1 MGETMRKNDMKKEEY
16 TEKEEFNPLPEYT
29 PAYPDIS
36 FFRESSVTT
45 HEENVFCGEAPPG
58 EKKRRRQKKKDK
70 KEEKKKKEYALR
82 MLLRSAV
89 RAGAAVL
96 AIAAVVTFISLNG
109 GFGTK
114 TGAAV
119 AAALAPTARPAF
131 NETQVYTNA
140 QLLALWNGEEN
151 APHKYDYA
159 NPKTVLPATCKDA
172 GYSEYV
178 CLECGITHKV
188 AVAAGA
194 HVPGAA
200 TAENVTAATCG
211 TDGGHDDVVYCTVCG
226 DELSRTHKTDG
237 ATGEHTPLPAV
248 AENASAGTCTAGGKY
263 DEVIYCAVCGKELSR
278 ETKAVVAAGHTAGDG
293 QIKEHKD
300 ATCTEDGYTIT
311 AVYCTV
317 CGAEL
322 NENTTVIPAT
332 GHTAGDGVEENRIEP
347 TCTEE
352 GSFDTV
358 HYCSVCGVELD
369 RVKTTVAAKGH
380 TAGAATTEN
389 NVAATCT
396 AAAHHD
402 NVVYCTVC
410 GQQLSRTTETT
421 GNPLGHDFPAPIA
434 TAAQTPHCSRCGEA
448 AVTLS
453 YDKTANKFSYT
464 IHPDYYAKYVDDNI
478 VSLDVCD
485 SATGVPVCEPMY
497 SGQSGKIDAVGTTAR
512 PGDKVYIKL
521 TLTDRYGIS
530 IGEIRSDYIVIN

>member
-1 MGETMRKNDMKKEEY
+1 MKKTDTPKEEYSKKEEY
-16 TEKEEFNPLPEYT
+16 HSLPEYT
-29 PAYPDIS
+29 PTYPDIS
-36 FFRESSVTT
+36 FFRESAVSAR
-45 HEENVFCGEAPPG
+45 EENVFCGEAPPG
-58 EKKRRRQKKKDK
+58 ERRRRRQKKKDK
-70 KEEKKKKEYALR
+70 EEEKKKKEYALR

-159 NPKTVLPATCKDA
+159 NPKIVLPATCKDA

-188 AVAAGA
+188 AVA
-194 HVPGAA
+194 
-200 TAENVTAATCG
+200 
-211 TDGGHDDVVYCTVCG
+211 
-226 DELSRTHKTDG
+226 
-237 ATGEHTPLPAV
+237 
-248 AENASAGTCTAGGKY
+248 ENASAGTCTAGGTY
-263 DEVIYCAVCGKELSR
+263 DEV
-278 ETKAVVAAGHTAGDG
+278 
-293 QIKEHKD
+293 
-300 ATCTEDGYTIT
+300 
-311 AVYCTV
+311 VYCTV
-317 CGAEL
+317 CGTEL

-389 NVAATCT
+389 NVAAKCT

-410 GQQLSRTTETT
+410 GQQLSHTTETT

-448 AVTLS
+448 VVTLS

-497 SGQSGKIDAVGTTAR
+497 SGQSGKIDAVGTTAK

-530 IGEIRSDYIVIN
+530 VGEIRSDYIVIN